1 MSLRRVPKKLLPE
14 TRNAAWIG
22 DAVLSLYVREWL
34 LREHGAMDGERL
46 TAFTSNHFLS
56 TFGNP
61 TEVEAEIGVVYEK
74 EGLAAAFAAIEQRL
88 LPIFLAQERRRSR
101 ERRPVR

>member
-1 MSLRRVPKKLLPE
+1 MPKKSSPE

-22 DAVLSLYVREWL
+22 DAVLSLYVREWI

-56 TFGNP
+56 AFGNP
-61 TEVEAEIGVVYEK
+61 TEVEAEIGAVYERD
-74 EGLAAAFAAIEQRL
+74 GLAAAFAAIEERL
-88 LPIFLAQERRRSR
+88 LPVFLAQERRRLR
-101 ERRPVR
+101 ERRRS